1 MQYFESTGRRKT
13 ATARVRLFPGGNGQ
27 ITVNERKA
35 EEYFPRP
42 GDMDKVIGPMRAAQ
56 MEGRVNVTVHVM
68 GGGQTGQADAVAHGL
83 AQALVK
89 YNSEL
94 RPTLRQA
101 GFLSRDPREKERKK
115 PGLKKARKRPTFTKR

>member
-27 ITVNERKA
+27 ITVNERKV

-42 GDMDKVIGPMRAAQ
+42 GDMDKVLGPVRAAQ

-94 RPTLRQA
+94 RPTLRQG